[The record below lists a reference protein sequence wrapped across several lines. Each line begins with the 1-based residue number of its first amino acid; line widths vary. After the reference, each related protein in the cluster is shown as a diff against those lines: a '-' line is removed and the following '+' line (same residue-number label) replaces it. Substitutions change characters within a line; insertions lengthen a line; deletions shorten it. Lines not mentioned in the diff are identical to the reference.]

1 MKRICIACI
10 GFYRK
15 NLSKLKGKPSC
26 KYYPTCSE
34 YAMTAFEK
42 HGFFKGLFLSVW
54 RLLRCNPWSRGG
66 IDYVPGTDDYYRI
79 KFESAKKETK
89 QPDDENN

>member
-1 MKRICIACI
+1 
-10 GFYRK
+10 
-15 NLSKLKGKPSC
+15 
-26 KYYPTCSE
+26 
-34 YAMTAFEK
+34 MTAFEK

-89 QPDDENN
+89 QPNDENN

>member
-10 GFYRK
+10 RFYREK
-15 NLSKLKGKPSC
+15 LSRLKGKPSC

-42 HGFFKGLFLSVW
+42 HGFFKGMFLSLF

-66 IDYVPGTDDYYRI
+66 IDYVPGTEDYYRI
-79 KFESAKKETK
+79 KFESRK
-89 QPDDENN
+89 QKNHNEDNN

>member
-10 GFYRK
+10 KFYRK

-34 YAMTAFEK
+34 YAVTAFEK
-42 HGFFKGLFLSVW
+42 HGFFKGLFLSLY
-54 RLLRCNPWSRGG
+54 RILRCNPFSRGG

-79 KFESAKKETK
+79 KYESKK
-89 QPDDENN
+89 QNNNEDNN

>member
-10 GFYRK
+10 KFYREK
-15 NLSKLKGKPSC
+15 LSKLKGRPSC

-42 HGFFKGLFLSVW
+42 HGFFKGLCLSLW
-54 RLLRCNPWSRGG
+54 RLLRCNPWSCGG

-79 KFESAKKETK
+79 KFESRK
-89 QPDDENN
+89 QEKHNKDNN